1 VKLEKIQFVSSG
13 KTFFVDSSVLEKLER
28 YMNKNSYAYLGSI
41 SVEIG
46 HSISYTEGVLNELS
60 YRGYVK
66 ELSQKEKLS
75 YQIDIRCSV
84 WVLNSTAKL
93 SKAFV

>member
-13 KTFFVDSSVLEKLER
+13 KTFEVNSRVLEKLER

-46 HSISYTEGVLNELS
+46 HNISYTETVLNELS

-66 ELSQKEKLS
+66 QLSQKEKLS
-75 YQIDIRCSV
+75 LQIDDRCSV